1 MACVGRLSRHLL
13 RAFAVAVGLLGAL
26 LGLSWAAGHQDLWSD
41 IHIPGGGALGSSGR
55 RLAVS
60 ELVHVCLCSDGADL
74 RSVVATIRSVHAS
87 ASAPAA
93 LRFHLVTAVD
103 LAELFRQLLHAHVP
117 ELPIE
122 VHGDA
127 AVQARLHA
135 LAPPSPEGETTG
147 SGFGPFAL
155 APLFLDDFVGSSA
168 GDASR
173 LVFIDAGAIVL
184 GDVAE
189 LQTMDLNGHPCAAVR
204 PCAARWSDLMNFDA
218 LRSAGFS
225 DRLDPSAC
233 AASRTVIV
241 IDRHRWHEAGV
252 QGRIEQWL
260 DRAHGLAARGGAVE
274 LWAGGPSRVPWLL
287 AIGNEFAQL
296 GAEWACAGLG
306 HEVMSQEE
314 SQAIRRSG
322 FDKRALRKLGLRV
335 DEVGSI
341 MPHLATCSAKA
352 KLLQFDGPM
361 APWRLGRLVAQ
372 SPVCALPDGWRPTSA
387 SAALWGS
394 GKDAGMRVKV
404 FCQGSTFVNCSSI
417 WWRFMPEALACALQ
431 DFEGEWAEAEAA
443 WSEAKEVYDWK
454 LDQESQ
460 RASDGVDTLARQ
472 EAAFLGDAEFALGLR
487 ISKSDLLRQRKR
499 RSEESREEGKRREKL
514 IEAQEAEME
523 KEEQRRIDQERI
535 ARLQKLAVAGVG
547 MPPPVSPAG
556 DGGGGG

>member
-87 ASAPAA
+87 ASA
-93 LRFHLVTAVD
+93 
-103 LAELFRQLLHAHVP
+103 

-335 DEVGSI
+335 DEVG
-341 MPHLATCSAKA
+341 
-352 KLLQFDGPM
+352 
-361 APWRLGRLVAQ
+361 GRLVAQ

-472 EAAFLGDAEFALGLR
+472 EGRLPRRRRVRVGLAHLQERSVEAAE
-487 ISKSDLLRQRKR
+487 
-499 RSEESREEGKRREKL
+499 
-514 IEAQEAEME
+514 EAQ
-523 KEEQRRIDQERI
+523 RG
-535 ARLQKLAVAGVG
+535 VAGG
-547 MPPPVSPAG
+547 GEAAGEAHRGPGGG
-556 DGGGGG
+556 DGEGGAAPHRSGANRSPPEAGSGG